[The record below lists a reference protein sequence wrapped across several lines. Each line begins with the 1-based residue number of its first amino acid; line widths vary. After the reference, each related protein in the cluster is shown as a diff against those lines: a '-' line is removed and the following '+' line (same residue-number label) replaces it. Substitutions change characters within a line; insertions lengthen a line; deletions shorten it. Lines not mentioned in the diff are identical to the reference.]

1 MQEKHAVLLLIGLA
15 VAGHG
20 VRLLLSR
27 PGDPPGQVLAESGPA
42 ADPIAQ
48 RDRAIRLSRPLGPGE
63 TVDLNLA
70 SAEEI
75 ARLPRIGMS
84 LAKRIVADRTAR
96 GPYRSLGD
104 LERVA
109 GVGPALIDQ
118 LRGRVRF
125 AGVVGVV
132 RSPPR
137 QNSTH
142 DGSSSYDAGRGPL
155 DLNSAD
161 SSALLAL
168 PGIGPARARAILAYR
183 REKGPFASVA
193 DLRAVPGLTR
203 RLVER
208 LAPIVTV
215 R

>member
-1 MQEKHAVLLLIGLA
+1 MQDKHAVLLLISLA

-27 PGDPPGQVLAESGPA
+27 PGDPPGQVLAAPGPR
-42 ADPIAQ
+42 ADPMAQ
-48 RDRAIRLSRPLGPGE
+48 RDRAIRLSRPLAPGE

-84 LAKRIVADRTAR
+84 LAKRILADRVAR
-96 GPYRSLGD
+96 GPYQSLGD

-125 AGVVGVV
+125 GGIIGAVRPPPAGNPT
-132 RSPPR
+132 R
-137 QNSTH
+137 T
-142 DGSSSYDAGRGPL
+142 GSSSYDARRGPL
-155 DLNSAD
+155 NLNSAD
-161 SSALLAL
+161 SLELVAL

-183 REKGPFASVA
+183 REKGSFASVA
-193 DLRAVPGLTR
+193 ELRAVPGLTR